1 MRVAPKIVLTEEQ
14 RDALTSCSRGRCTS
28 VRLAQRARIVLLAA
42 DDYENQEI
50 AEELGVSR
58 LTVARWRS
66 RFAKSGLAGIEK
78 DLPRGGCGSTKR
90 KELESVIVSKT
101 TQEKPLNATHWSTR
115 SLARAIGTTQTM
127 VQRVW
132 RANGLKPH
140 LIRSFKLSNDP
151 RFEEKLVDVVGLY
164 LDPPENALVLSA
176 DEKSQCQALDR
187 TQPSLPM
194 VKGRCGTLTHDY
206 KRNGTTTIFAAI
218 EMAQGRVIATCMKR
232 HRHQEWIKF
241 LELIDE
247 STQPELELHVI
258 ADNYATHKHP
268 KVKRWLA
275 RHPRFHMH
283 FTPTSSSWLNVI
295 ERFFRDLTDKRLR
308 RGIFPSVPQLIEAI
322 CNYVEGHNADPRPVV
337 WTKTAQEILAKVG
350 RAKIALIRAQQAA
363 SHH

>member
-1 MRVAPKIVLTEEQ
+1 MRVAPKIVLTERQ
-14 RDALTSCSRGRCTS
+14 REALESCSRSRLS
-28 VRLAQRARIVLLAA
+28 PVRVAQRARIVLLSAEGL
-42 DDYENQEI
+42 ENQEI
-50 AEELGVSR
+50 AEELSVEPRTVSR
-58 LTVARWRS
+58 WRR
-66 RFAKSGLAGIEK
+66 RFAQSGLAGIER
-78 DLPRGGCGSTKR
+78 DLPRAGCGSTKR
-90 KELESVIVSKT
+90 KAIESLIVEKT
-101 TQEKPLNATHWSTR
+101 TQEKPPNATHWSTR
-115 SLARAIGTTQTM
+115 SLARELGTTQTM
-127 VQRVW
+127 VHRVW

-140 LIRSFKLSNDP
+140 LVRSFKLSNDA
-151 RFEEKLVDVVGLY
+151 RFEEKLKDVVGLY
-164 LDPPENALVLSA
+164 LDPPENALVFSA

-206 KRNGTTTIFAAI
+206 KRNGTTTLFAAI

-232 HRHQEWIKF
+232 HRHQEWIRF

-247 STQPELELHVI
+247 STSPELELHVI

-308 RGIFPSVPQLIEAI
+308 RGTFPSVRRLTEAILAYIEA
-322 CNYVEGHNADPRPVV
+322 HNEDPRPVV
-337 WTKTAQEILAKVG
+337 WTKTAQEIIAKVG
-350 RAKIALIRAQQAA
+350 RAKIALIKAQQAD